1 MRSHW
6 FGILVAASL
15 MISAP
20 AYADPAADEAAIRD
34 RFAKW
39 TDAFNAKDPAG
50 VCDLFAPDLIYSL
63 PEVVNGTQAQ
73 LCGNLANLFTRS
85 DLKLHYDLPTIHE
98 MIVTGDVAVVRLK
111 WTLTAEA
118 KGKKD
123 TTTEEGIDIFR
134 RQPDGRWSIARFI
147 AFTTS
152 PNKALE

>member
-1 MRSHW
+1 MQRRW
-6 FGILVAASL
+6 LGALMVAAL
-15 MISAP
+15 AISVP
-20 AYADPAADEAAIRD
+20 AHADPAADEAAIMQ
-34 RFAKW
+34 RFAIW
-39 TDAFNAKDPAG
+39 TAAFNDKDAAG

-63 PEVVNGTQAQ
+63 PELVNGTQATM
-73 LCGNLANLFTRS
+73 CGNLAKLFSRT
-85 DLKLHYDLPTIHE
+85 DLKLHYEVPAVHE
-98 MIVTGDVAVVRLK
+98 IIVSGDIAVVRLT

-118 KGKKD
+118 KGVKD